1 MIYGRSDRGASQNKH
16 TRNNNR
22 IIYEIMKTKHLIIAA
37 AMAFVGLSASAT
49 APATCCAA
57 KAAPK
62 YVFLFIGDGM
72 GMGPVMSTLAYQ
84 RMAHP
89 TDTLVM
95 STFPVVSWCQTYSAS
110 SPVTDSAA
118 AGTALSTGTKT
129 KNTML
134 GMGPDTVAVTSIAR
148 QFKDK
153 GWGVGIITTVAPDDA
168 TPGAFYTHVPN
179 RNMFYQIDCDAA
191 ASGYDFI
198 AGAGLR
204 GLKDKDG
211 KPTDVL
217 ERFAAAGVSVVHGL
231 DTMPE
236 ATPGTRVLLLSP
248 EGVGEDNNVGYT
260 IDSVPEALKLPEM
273 TRVGLTYVQRTAAE
287 PGRPFFMMIEGG
299 NIDHALHGND
309 GGAAIKE
316 IINFDQAIRVAY
328 DFYLQHPDE
337 TLIVIT
343 ADHDTGGMTL
353 GNNVLHY
360 DAKPQLIDSQRVSK
374 EEFSAYC
381 KGILKSRRIY
391 RWDDMKEYLTD
402 KLGLFT
408 IVPVSAEQEKT
419 LRDKFEACFTQRN
432 SADEKTLYASF
443 NAFAVDVFRHLNGQT
458 GFGFTTTSH
467 TGNPVPV
474 FAVGVG
480 ACRFKSLN
488 NNKNIP
494 EIIRTLTG
502 L

>member
-1 MIYGRSDRGASQNKH
+1 
-16 TRNNNR
+16 
-22 IIYEIMKTKHLIIAA
+22 MKTKHLILAA
-37 AMAFVGLSASAT
+37 AMAFASLSASAT

-57 KAAPK
+57 KPAPK

-84 RMAHP
+84 RMVHP

-129 KNTML
+129 KNGML

-153 GWGVGIITTVAPDDA
+153 GWGIGIVTSVAPDDA
-168 TPGAFYTHVPN
+168 TPGAFYAHVPK
-179 RNMFYQIDCDAA
+179 RSMYYQVDCDAA

-204 GLKDKDG
+204 GLKDKKG
-211 KPTDVL
+211 EATDVL
-217 ERFAAAGVSVVHGL
+217 ERFAAAGVTIVRGI
-231 DTMPE
+231 E
-236 ATPGTRVLLLSP
+236 ALPTAKRGTRVLLLSP
-248 EGVGEDNNVGYT
+248 ESIGEDNNVGYT
-260 IDSVPEALKLPEM
+260 IDSVPAALKLPKM
-273 TRVGLTYVQRTAAE
+273 TRACLDYVQGTAAE
-287 PGRPFFMMIEGG
+287 PGRPFFMMVEGG

-337 TLIVIT
+337 TLIVVT

-353 GNNVLHY
+353 GNSVLHY
-360 DAKPQLIDSQRVSK
+360 DAKPQFIDSQRVSK

-381 KGILKSRRIY
+381 KGILNSRRIY

-402 KLGLFT
+402 NLGLFT
-408 IVPVSAEQEKT
+408 VVPVSAEQEQALK
-419 LRDKFEACFTQRN
+419 DKFEACFTQRN

-488 NNKNIP
+488 NNTNIP

>member
-1 MIYGRSDRGASQNKH
+1 
-16 TRNNNR
+16 
-22 IIYEIMKTKHLIIAA
+22 MKTKHLIIAA
-37 AMAFVGLSASAT
+37 AMAFIGLSASAT
-49 APATCCAA
+49 ASASCCGAP
-57 KAAPK
+57 AAPK

-84 RMAHP
+84 RMVHP
-89 TDTLVM
+89 TDTLLM

-118 AGTALSTGTKT
+118 AGTALSAGVKT
-129 KNTML
+129 KNGML
-134 GMGPDTVAVTSIAR
+134 GMSPDTVAVISVAR
-148 QFKDK
+148 QLKDK
-153 GWGVGIITTVAPDDA
+153 GWGVGIITSVAPDDA
-168 TPGAFYTHVPN
+168 TPGAFYTHVPH
-179 RNMFYQIDCDAA
+179 RSMYYQIDCDAA
-191 ASGYDFI
+191 ACGYDFI

-204 GLKDKDG
+204 GLKDKEG
-211 KPTDVL
+211 KATDVL
-217 ERFAAAGVSVVHGL
+217 DRFAAAGVTIARGL
-231 DTMPE
+231 DALPA
-236 ATPGTRVLLLSP
+236 ATPGSHVLLLSP
-248 EGVGEDNNVGYT
+248 ENVGETNNVSYT
-260 IDSVPEALKLPEM
+260 IDSVAGALNLPAM
-273 TRVGLTYVQRTAAE
+273 TGAGLEYVQGTAAQ
-287 PGRPFFMMIEGG
+287 PGRPFFMMVEGG

-353 GNNVLHY
+353 GNSVLHY
-360 DAKPQLIDSQRVSK
+360 DAKPGYIDSQRVSK

-381 KGILKSRRIY
+381 KSILKSRRIFL
-391 RWDDMKEYLTD
+391 WDDMKEYLTD
-402 KLGLFT
+402 NLGLFT
-408 IVPVSAEQEKT
+408 VVPVSAEQEQA

-432 SADEKTLYASF
+432 SADQETLYASF
-443 NAFAVDVFRHLNGQT
+443 NSFAVDVFRHLNGQT

-480 ACRFKSLN
+480 ACRFKALN
-488 NNKNIP
+488 NNKDIP
-494 EIIRTLTG
+494 EIIRSLTG
-502 L
+502 I

>member
-1 MIYGRSDRGASQNKH
+1 
-16 TRNNNR
+16 
-22 IIYEIMKTKHLIIAA
+22 MKTKHLIIAA

-49 APATCCAA
+49 TPASCCAA

-84 RMAHP
+84 RMVHP
-89 TDTLVM
+89 TDTLLM

-118 AGTALSTGTKT
+118 AGTALSAGVKT
-129 KNTML
+129 KNGML
-134 GMGPDTVAVTSIAR
+134 GMSPDTVAVTSVAR
-148 QFKDK
+148 QLKDK
-153 GWGVGIITTVAPDDA
+153 GWGVGIITSVAPDDA
-168 TPGAFYTHVPN
+168 TPG
-179 RNMFYQIDCDAA
+179 
-191 ASGYDFI
+191 S
-198 AGAGLR
+198 
-204 GLKDKDG
+204 
-211 KPTDVL
+211 
-217 ERFAAAGVSVVHGL
+217 
-231 DTMPE
+231 
-236 ATPGTRVLLLSP
+236 RVLLLSP
-248 EGVGEDNNVGYT
+248 ENVGETNNVSYT
-260 IDSVPEALKLPEM
+260 IDSVAGALNLPAM
-273 TRVGLTYVQRTAAE
+273 TGAGLEYVQGTATQ
-287 PGRPFFMMIEGG
+287 PGRPFFMMVEGG

-353 GNNVLHY
+353 GNSVLHY
-360 DAKPQLIDSQRVSK
+360 DAKPGYIDSQRVSK

-381 KGILKSRRIY
+381 KGILKSRRIFL
-391 RWDDMKEYLTD
+391 WDDMKEYLTD
-402 KLGLFT
+402 NLGLFT
-408 IVPVSAEQEKT
+408 VVPVSAEQEQA

-432 SADEKTLYASF
+432 SADQETLYASF
-443 NAFAVDVFRHLNGQT
+443 NSFAVDVFRHLNGQT

-480 ACRFKSLN
+480 ACRFKALN
-488 NNKNIP
+488 NNKDIP
-494 EIIRTLTG
+494 EIIRSLTG
-502 L
+502 I